1 MVKPP
6 RGYRHRTRKVLRKHV
21 REKGAIPKL
30 SVLLYPYQVGDKV
43 AIKID
48 PSFHRAMP
56 HRRYH
61 GLTGTI
67 IGKRGEAYIVEVYLG
82 RKRKILFVTPE
93 HLRPLPKQ
101 TSSS

>member
-6 RGYRHRTRKVLRKHV
+6 RGFRNRTRKLLRKSV
-21 REKGAIPKL
+21 REKGAVPKA
-30 SVLLYPYQVGDKV
+30 SVLLRKYDVGERV

-61 GLTGTI
+61 GLTGVIT
-67 IGKRGEAYIVEVYLG
+67 GKRGEAYEVEVYLG
-82 RKRKILFVTPE
+82 RKRKVLYVTPE
-93 HLRPLPKQ
+93 HLRPVK
-101 TSSS
+101 